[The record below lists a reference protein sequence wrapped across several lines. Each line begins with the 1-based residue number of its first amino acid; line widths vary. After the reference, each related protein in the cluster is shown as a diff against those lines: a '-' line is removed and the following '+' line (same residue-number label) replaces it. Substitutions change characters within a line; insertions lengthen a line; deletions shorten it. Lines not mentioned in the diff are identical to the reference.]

1 MPSSVVTLDS
11 QARRDERRRLWRA
24 YVHSDAPQ
32 GSIEGSAAR
41 VVRAPV
47 RVRPPAPVL
56 LRRPTPPQRPPR
68 AGNPL
73 PWLVVSML
81 ALEVLGLLVLF
92 A

>member
-32 GSIEGSAAR
+32 GSLEGSAAR
-41 VVRAPV
+41 VVRPVV

-56 LRRPTPPQRPPR
+56 LRRPAVQPSKPL

-73 PWLVVSML
+73 PWLVVAML
-81 ALEVLGLLVLF
+81 ALEVLGLLIVLT
-92 A
+92 